1 MEFIFQL
8 FAEMLGKNEYM
19 EGLLSDNMSDET
31 SAAESFDAETSSET
45 AICGEVEAE
54 AVPEANIFSIVNFH

>member
-19 EGLLSDNMSDET
+19 GGIMSDSHVDET
-31 SAAESFDAETSSET
+31 PSLEEEPAREAVE
-45 AICGEVEAE
+45 GEV
-54 AVPEANIFSIVNFH
+54 VPEANIFNIVNFH

>member
-19 EGLLSDNMSDET
+19 EGIMSDKGI
-31 SAAESFDAETSSET
+31 DAEPSLDEEP
-45 AICGEVEAE
+45 AREAVEGE
-54 AVPEANIFSIVNFH
+54 AVPEANIFNIVNFH